1 VNPAL
6 GFPQNRFLAFFFLP
20 FRSLLL
26 CGEERGA
33 RFIADP
39 KQFVDVLLMMSKN
52 QRVSYAFLNS
62 FQFFL
67 KKNWFL
73 AVVLKSYSVLSFN
86 FFYLYLY
93 LI

>member
-1 VNPAL
+1 
-6 GFPQNRFLAFFFLP
+6 
-20 FRSLLL
+20 
-26 CGEERGA
+26 
-33 RFIADP
+33 
-39 KQFVDVLLMMSKN
+39 
-52 QRVSYAFLNS
+52 LNS